1 VQAVDTARDALFQMA
16 SQYFNVPISQLT
28 VQNGVFRVIGGNPS
42 NQISYGQLLQGKRFN
57 LALNSAAVPKD
68 PRNYTVLGTS
78 VPRLDIP
85 TKTTGQFVYVQHVRL
100 PGMLHGKVVRAPVVG
115 ATVVSVD
122 QSSVAALPGNIQVVV
137 KNNFIGVVAD
147 TEWNAIQAVAALN
160 VTWSSGATL
169 PDQATLYTW
178 MQQQPSMDSLVVHS
192 GDTDQNLAKAAKTF
206 SAQYL
211 YPFQMHEALA
221 ASCAVADVEGG
232 TGSSAT
238 ATIYSATQGVYPLR
252 DSVALVLGIP
262 LANVRVQFME
272 GSGCYGL
279 CGNDS
284 VSYDAAL
291 LSQATGKPVRLQYSR
306 KDEMTAGES
315 FGPAHVAN
323 MNAGVDANGQLI
335 AWTYEGW
342 CLQKGDRP
350 TATVPGNII
359 SGALAGFPTPPVVP
373 GAATPPKTFDNNQ
386 NSAAAYVTGSV
397 AGKAGGTGTVA
408 SQKVLTI

>member
-1 VQAVDTARDALFQMA
+1 VTEFSPGGLRQAVDTARDALFQMA

-28 VQNGVFRVIGGNPS
+28 VQNGVFRVIGGNFS

-211 YPFQMHEALA
+211 YPFQMHGALA
-221 ASCAVADVEGG
+221 ASCAVADVQGG
-232 TGSSAT
+232 TGSGAT

-252 DSVALVLGIP
+252 DSAALVLGIP
-262 LANVRVQFME
+262 RECARPVHGRVGLLRTVRQ
-272 GSGCYGL
+272 
-279 CGNDS
+279 
-284 VSYDAAL
+284 
-291 LSQATGKPVRLQYSR
+291 
-306 KDEMTAGES
+306 
-315 FGPAHVAN
+315 
-323 MNAGVDANGQLI
+323 
-335 AWTYEGW
+335 
-342 CLQKGDRP
+342 
-350 TATVPGNII
+350 
-359 SGALAGFPTPPVVP
+359 
-373 GAATPPKTFDNNQ
+373 
-386 NSAAAYVTGSV
+386 
-397 AGKAGGTGTVA
+397 
-408 SQKVLTI
+408 

>member
-1 VQAVDTARDALFQMA
+1 
-16 SQYFNVPISQLT
+16 
-28 VQNGVFRVIGGNPS
+28 
-42 NQISYGQLLQGKRFN
+42 
-57 LALNSAAVPKD
+57 
-68 PRNYTVLGTS
+68 
-78 VPRLDIP
+78 
-85 TKTTGQFVYVQHVRL
+85 
-100 PGMLHGKVVRAPVVG
+100 
-115 ATVVSVD
+115 
-122 QSSVAALPGNIQVVV
+122 
-137 KNNFIGVVAD
+137 
-147 TEWNAIQAVAALN
+147 
-160 VTWSSGATL
+160 
-169 PDQATLYTW
+169 
-178 MQQQPSMDSLVVHS
+178 
-192 GDTDQNLAKAAKTF
+192 
-206 SAQYL
+206 
-211 YPFQMHEALA
+211 
-221 ASCAVADVEGG
+221 
-232 TGSSAT
+232 
-238 ATIYSATQGVYPLR
+238 
-252 DSVALVLGIP
+252 
-262 LANVRVQFME
+262 ME

-342 CLQKGDRP
+342 SLQKGDRP